1 MEMKPRSSTTA
12 RSSAPTWTQILAVAV
27 ALAFAL
33 IGLSACTDSSDGAVE
48 ETANIS
54 EMTESTVAG
63 ENPADSN
70 SGGTAPVG
78 GGAVQGGGA
87 AAGGGVAPAP
97 GINDAVIVPDL
108 FNMTKV
114 GAEQLLRDRGLVP
127 DPINR
132 DNWAEHRLPQG
143 RVTGQTPLSGLSVP
157 RGNFVVFYVSEGPKE
172 VLVPNVVGMC
182 ESVAF
187 TTLRNAGFDVRFF
200 EVASAQPFHRVV
212 EQDPLSP
219 PGVRQGTPIS
229 LQISNNS
236 AQQCR

>member
-1 MEMKPRSSTTA
+1 MF
-12 RSSAPTWTQILAVAV
+12 AVAV
-27 ALAFAL
+27 MLTVGL
-33 IGLSACTDSSDGAVE
+33 LGLSACSDSSDGTVE
-48 ETANIS
+48 ETPTTS
-54 EMTESTVAG
+54 EATETSVAG
-63 ENPADSN
+63 ENPANSN
-70 SGGTAPVG
+70 SAGAAPVG

-87 AAGGGVAPAP
+87 APGAGAQVGGAAPAP
-97 GINDAVIVPDL
+97 GASDVIVPDL
-108 FNMTKV
+108 FNMSKAA
-114 GAEQLLRDRGLVP
+114 AEQLLRDRGLVP
-127 DPINR
+127 DPITR

-182 ESVAF
+182 ESVAL

-212 EQDPLSP
+212 GQDPLGP
-219 PGVRQGTPIS
+219 PGVLQGSAID